1 MQRAHR
7 DPPAAPYRLT
17 LREGQAI
24 FLRTKCEET
33 SACVPKF
40 GMQHEPLRHRRFSFF
55 ASCGYCGEKYIEK
68 RDNRQVRAGGDGLD
82 QEHMAKPAAEEHA
95 TSGIAGLD
103 NILRGGFPRN
113 CMLLIAGSPGTGKTT
128 LAMQFLLEGIARG
141 DTCLYVTLSETRSEI
156 ENVAISHGWDLSKL
170 HITELVPSERNLS
183 AESLLTVFNPS
194 EIELGETT
202 QALIAAADEH
212 RPQRLVIDS
221 LAELRLIAQNPLR
234 YRRQI
239 LALKQYFSGRD
250 CTILLL
256 DDRAGGVEGD
266 HVQTV
271 AHGVILLEQ
280 LANQY
285 GAERRRLRVGK
296 MRGVP
301 FRGGFHD
308 FTIHTGGLD
317 VYPRLVASEHPQD
330 FIERDLPSGNA
341 ELDALLGGG
350 LPAGTSTLLL
360 GPAGTGKSTMATQ
373 FATAGAMRGERAA
386 LFIFDENIGTFRSR
400 SKKLGMPVEQTLGNG
415 TLTIQQVDPAELS
428 SGEFIALVRKVVQ
441 GGEGVGSPVKLIV
454 IDSLNGY
461 LNAMPEEKFLTAQLH
476 ELLAYLGQQGVA
488 TILTLTQSGM
498 VGSMTTPIDTT
509 YLADNVVLFRFFEAG
524 GWVRRAIS
532 VVKKRNGYHERTIRE
547 IDMNEQGLL
556 IGAPLEGFQGVL
568 TGVPTF
574 VGQPGQLLNKH

>member
-1 MQRAHR
+1 
-7 DPPAAPYRLT
+7 
-17 LREGQAI
+17 
-24 FLRTKCEET
+24 
-33 SACVPKF
+33 
-40 GMQHEPLRHRRFSFF
+40 
-55 ASCGYCGEKYIEK
+55 
-68 RDNRQVRAGGDGLD
+68 
-82 QEHMAKPAAEEHA
+82 MANQAAEQHA

-128 LAMQFLLEGIARG
+128 LAIQFLLEGIARG
-141 DTCLYVTLSETRSEI
+141 ETCLYVTLSETRSEI
-156 ENVAISHGWDLSKL
+156 EKVALSHGWDLSKL

-183 AESLLTVFNPS
+183 AESLLTVFSPS
-194 EIELGETT
+194 ELELGETT
-202 QALIAAADEH
+202 EALIAAADHH

-221 LAELRLIAQNPLR
+221 LAELRLIAQNPVR

-256 DDRAGGVEGD
+256 DDHPGGAESD

-271 AHGVILLEQ
+271 AHGVIVLEQ
-280 LANQY
+280 LVTQY
-285 GAERRRLRVGK
+285 GAERRRLHVAK

-308 FTIHTGGLD
+308 FTIRRGGLD
-317 VYPRLVASEHPQD
+317 IYPRLVASEHSND
-330 FIERDLPSGNA
+330 FVEHDLPSGNA
-341 ELDALLGGG
+341 QLDALLGGG

-360 GPAGTGKSTMATQ
+360 GPAGTGKSTLATQ
-373 FATAGAMRGERAA
+373 FAAAAAMRGERAA
-386 LFIFDENIGTFRSR
+386 LFIFDENLGTFRSR
-400 SKKLGMPVEQTLGNG
+400 SRKLGMPVETAVGNG
-415 TLTIQQVDPAELS
+415 SMVLQQIDPTELS
-428 SGEFIALVRKVVQ
+428 AGQLTAIVRRAVEGD
-441 GGEGVGSPVKLIV
+441 GGIDRVKLIV

-461 LNAMPEEKFLTAQLH
+461 FHAMPEEKFVTAQLH

-488 TILTLTQSGM
+488 TILTLTQAGM
-498 VGSMTTPIDTT
+498 VGSMSTPIDTT

-547 IDMNEQGLL
+547 IDLDERGVV
-556 IGAPLEGFQGVL
+556 IGEPLEGFQGVL

-574 VGQPGQLLNKH
+574 IGKSGQLLTPR

>member
-1 MQRAHR
+1 
-7 DPPAAPYRLT
+7 
-17 LREGQAI
+17 
-24 FLRTKCEET
+24 
-33 SACVPKF
+33 
-40 GMQHEPLRHRRFSFF
+40 
-55 ASCGYCGEKYIEK
+55 
-68 RDNRQVRAGGDGLD
+68 
-82 QEHMAKPAAEEHA
+82 MAKQAAEQYA

-103 NILRGGFPRN
+103 DILRGGFPRN
-113 CMLLIAGSPGTGKTT
+113 CMLLVAGTPGTGKTT
-128 LAMQFLLEGIARG
+128 LAIQFLLEGIARG
-141 DTCLYVTLSETRSEI
+141 EKSLYVTLSETRAEI
-156 ENVAISHGWDLSKL
+156 EKVALSHGWDLSQL
-170 HITELVPSERNLS
+170 EITELVPSERNLS

-194 EIELGETT
+194 ELELGETT
-202 QALIAAADEH
+202 EALIAAADHH

-221 LAELRLIAQNPLR
+221 LAELRLIAQNPVR

-256 DDRAGGVEGD
+256 DDRVGGVEGE

-271 AHGVILLEQ
+271 AHGVIILEQ
-280 LANQY
+280 LVNQY
-285 GAERRRLRVGK
+285 GAERRRLRVAK

-301 FRGGFHD
+301 FRGGYHD
-308 FTIHTGGLD
+308 FSIHTGGLD
-317 VYPRLVASEHPQD
+317 IYPRLVASEHPQD
-330 FIERDLPSGNA
+330 FIERDLPTGNSQ
-341 ELDALLGGG
+341 LDALLGGG

-373 FATAGAMRGERAA
+373 FATAAAARGERTV

-400 SKKLGMPVEQTLGNG
+400 SRKLGMPVENALGNDLL
-415 TLTIQQVDPAELS
+415 TLQQVDPAELS
-428 SGEFIALVRKVVQ
+428 SGEFIALVRRVVR
-441 GGEGVGSPVKLIV
+441 GDDDNKPAKMIV

-476 ELLAYLGQQGVA
+476 ELLAFLGQQGVA
-488 TILTLTQSGM
+488 TILTLTQAGM

-524 GWVRRAIS
+524 GWVRRAVS

-547 IDMNEQGLL
+547 LDMSEQGIL
-556 IGAPLEGFQGVL
+556 IGEPLEGFQGVL

-574 VGQPGQLLNKH
+574 VGASRQLLNKH